1 MIYIIARELGNGYAE
16 YVADIPHML
25 LTLDPD
31 LAQQLGDE
39 DLEKMDMPYMNREG
53 FFAVDISRM
62 GIMIRPEQRFRPP
75 MPHFRPR
82 IVHRK
87 AGPLMVRPPR
97 PLVPVPAAPERRGP
111 RPEGP
116 RHPRPDRPQERRPHR
131 DAPRPGRDSERRAGG
146 RNPEHSRGRGPGGPE
161 GRRGL

>member
-31 LAQQLGDE
+31 LAQQLGGE

-87 AGPLMVRPPR
+87 AGPLMVRPSR
-97 PLVPVPAAPERRGP
+97 PLAPVPAAPERPLPPCRASSP
-111 RPEGP
+111 A
-116 RHPRPDRPQERRPHR
+116 QRRPT
-131 DAPRPGRDSERRAGG
+131 APPAPSPPPPSCTA
-146 RNPEHSRGRGPGGPE
+146 NF
-161 GRRGL
+161 

>member
-1 MIYIIARELGNGYAE
+1 MIYIIAREIGGGYAE

-25 LTLDPD
+25 LTMDPD

-53 FFAVDISRM
+53 FFAVEISRM

-87 AGPLMVRPPR
+87 AGPLQVRPPR
-97 PLVPVPAAPERRGP
+97 PLVPTPPERRGP
-111 RPEGP
+111 GPENSHP
-116 RHPRPDRPQERRPHR
+116 RRPDRPPQGRPHR
-131 DAPRPGRDSERRAGG
+131 EARPGQEMERRTGG
-146 RNPEHSRGRGPGGPE
+146 RNPAHSRGRGPGGH
-161 GRRGL
+161 GGSNRDL

>member
-62 GIMIRPEQRFRPP
+62 GIMIRPEQRFHPP
-75 MPHFRPR
+75 MLHFRPR

-97 PLVPVPAAPERRGP
+97 PLVPVPTAPERRGP
-111 RPEGP
+111 EGP
-116 RHPRPDRPQERRPHR
+116 RRPRPDHSQDRRPHR
-131 DAPRPGRDSERRAGG
+131 DAPRPGRDSQRRAGG
-146 RNPEHSRGRGPGGPE
+146 RNPEHSRGGGHGGPE

>member
-62 GIMIRPEQRFRPP
+62 GVMIRPEQRFHPP
-75 MPHFRPR
+75 MLHFRPR

-97 PLVPVPAAPERRGP
+97 PLVPVPAAPDRRG
-111 RPEGP
+111 PEGP
-116 RHPRPDRPQERRPHR
+116 RHPRQERPQDRRPHR
-131 DAPRPGRDSERRAGG
+131 DAPRPGRDSQRRAGG
-146 RNPEHSRGRGPGGPE
+146 RNPEHSRGPGGHGGPE